1 MKFKE
6 TMNNFEKIR
15 LLLAAIIM
23 VVVST
28 PAISCQVYSDRQ
40 VADNSQS
47 IDTASVLT
55 PCQETVITI
64 DLTAP
69 ETLDDAAG
77 AIIVNDLT
85 VTECAAEFNKSE
97 KTLKKSLTT
106 ALGYEIIDHN
116 QVENPPRG
124 EKY

>member
-15 LLLAAIIM
+15 LLLTAIIM

-28 PAISCQVYSDRQ
+28 HAISCQVYSDRQ

-47 IDTASVLT
+47 VDTANPVT
-55 PCQETVITI
+55 PCQETVIAI
-64 DLTAP
+64 DLTVP
-69 ETLDDAAG
+69 QTLDDVAG
-77 AIIVNDLT
+77 AIIVNDMT

>member
-1 MKFKE
+1 LKFKE
-6 TMNNFEKIR
+6 IMNNLENIR
-15 LLLAAIIM
+15 LLVTVIM
-23 VVVST
+23 VVVVRT
-28 PAISCQVYSDRQ
+28 LAQSCQEYHDRQ
-40 VADNSQS
+40 ATDVAN
-47 IDTASVLT
+47 IVT

-69 ETLDDAAG
+69 QTLDDVAG
-77 AIIVNDLT
+77 AIIVNDMT
-85 VTECAAEFNKSE
+85 VTECAAEFIKSE
-97 KTLKKSLTT
+97 ETLKKSLTT

>member
-1 MKFKE
+1 MI
-6 TMNNFEKIR
+6 NNIENIR
-15 LLLAAIIM
+15 LLLTSIIL

-28 PAISCQVYSDRQ
+28 LTLSCQVHSDRQ
-40 VADNSQS
+40 VVDNSQS
-47 IDTASVLT
+47 VDTASLLT
-55 PCQETVITI
+55 PCQETVIAI
-64 DLTAP
+64 DLTVP
-69 ETLDDAAG
+69 QTLEDEAG

-85 VTECAAEFNKSE
+85 VTECVGELIKSE